1 VKEATELTT
10 KLPREPEATRRLYPE
25 HFPSILHGALGGA
38 GSLWPS
44 FSCIKKGY
52 CGIPCPKQF
61 VQLVIIPGGYIEA
74 QLTLAISFYILAPKL
89 VALLLD
95 YNVKEVALLY
105 YEPQNKLNP
114 KQTKIQHNYPKLG
127 GQTVNLLDVYKN

>member
-1 VKEATELTT
+1 
-10 KLPREPEATRRLYPE
+10 
-25 HFPSILHGALGGA
+25 
-38 GSLWPS
+38 
-44 FSCIKKGY
+44 
-52 CGIPCPKQF
+52 
-61 VQLVIIPGGYIEA
+61 VQLAIIPGGYIEA

-89 VALLLD
+89 LVLLLD

-114 KQTKIQHNYPKLG
+114 KQTKIRHNYPKLG